1 MCRVAMAQTTTEMQQ
16 LLMNDM
22 RRIADT
28 LKEDAWR
35 YKSIAEITGLSHQ
48 GQGDN

>member
-1 MCRVAMAQTTTEMQQ
+1 MQQ
-16 LLMNDM
+16 LLMNDL

-35 YKSIAEITGLSHQ
+35 YKTVAEITGLAHQ
-48 GQGDN
+48 GHGEN